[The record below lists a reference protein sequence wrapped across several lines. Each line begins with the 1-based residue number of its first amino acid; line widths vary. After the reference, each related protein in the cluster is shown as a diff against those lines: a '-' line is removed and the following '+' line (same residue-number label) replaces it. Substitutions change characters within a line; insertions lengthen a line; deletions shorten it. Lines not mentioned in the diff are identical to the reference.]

1 MYNVKLSNLF
11 YHCASIETAW
21 WRRQERI
28 DGCKNWIFR
37 IFLCFLLSYYIF
49 LDKIVWQLSF
59 VVLNMIQYAFW
70 LILWKYIFCHC
81 QNSGLSLISVRCNI
95 DPNIVYC
102 IKKKRFCTKY
112 YSLKLLVYRHILP
125 VVSNRPYDPIFY
137 RFLGRIVK
145 FIPLVHLLKALVKF
159 KYGSFSRK
167 FKGPW
172 T

>member
-1 MYNVKLSNLF
+1 MIQSQSCALVMESQMEKTFFKKLTGKSFYNVKLTNLF
-11 YHCASIETAW
+11 YHCASIETTW

-102 IKKKRFCTKY
+102 IKKKRFCGK
-112 YSLKLLVYRHILP
+112 
-125 VVSNRPYDPIFY
+125 
-137 RFLGRIVK
+137 
-145 FIPLVHLLKALVKF
+145 
-159 KYGSFSRK
+159 
-167 FKGPW
+167 
-172 T
+172 